1 MELDKNNIIKYTETY
16 NYNGVFNSIS
26 INGYWYWLDDKKKT
40 MINIPLSSTDAFDFD
55 NWEVT
60 ELKHSQITLKYS
72 STSTVTGVT
81 ETDDRELVFSNI
93 EK

>member
-1 MELDKNNIIKYTETY
+1 
-16 NYNGVFNSIS
+16 
-26 INGYWYWLDDKKKT
+26 LDDKKKT
-40 MINIPLSSTDAFDFD
+40 MINLPLSSTDAFDFD